1 MRYIELTENYSPEED
16 KSVVAKLSDTRVVR
30 LTLRQ
35 LSKLRKIRDH
45 RNYEKLN
52 KAAQIKTQY
61 GGGSSDS
68 DATEL

>member
-16 KSVVAKLSDTRVVR
+16 KSIVAKLSDTRTIR

-45 RNYEKLN
+45 RNYEKLH
-52 KAAQIKTQY
+52 KSMQIKTQY
-61 GGGSSDS
+61 GGSSDS
-68 DATEL
+68 ETPEL

>member
-1 MRYIELTENYSPEED
+1 MRYIEIKENYSPEED
-16 KSVVAKLSDTRVVR
+16 KSVVAKLSDTRTIR

-52 KAAQIKTQY
+52 KSKQIKTQY
-61 GGGSSDS
+61 GGSSDS
-68 DATEL
+68 DTPEL